1 MNKMKKIGLTA
12 LAASLVSVS
21 AQAADVSVSGGSGIT
36 FASGNDGVA
45 GNPWSMT
52 DNLTFSWGGELDN
65 GMTVD
70 MSFLLDNSDG
80 NSIFDNRSLAIGM
93 GDAGTLTFWG
103 SSGSG
108 VVGSFDDRTPNAYEE
123 SWAGGDSPNQG
134 HSAGNMFY
142 YTNALDAATIHASFT
157 HGGSSDGS
165 YDNSTEIGVVVNAT
179 DSLEVYGAVGT
190 DKGGASATADVDNTI
205 IGAKFTMGAATLG
218 VQVNE
223 ADSSTANSDEEFA
236 AWSISY
242 AVSEDMSVSF
252 AQSEINYEASTTASQ
267 EATGISASYTMG
279 SMTLAG
285 TMNSIDNQNLTGAT
299 GSGNQDANTDTFEV
313 NLSFAF

>member
-21 AQAADVSVSGGSGIT
+21 AQAAEVSVSGGSAIT
-36 FASGNDGVA
+36 FASGNDGVV

-80 NSIFDNRSLAIGM
+80 NSIFDNRSLALGM

-123 SWAGGDSPNQG
+123 SWAGADSPNQG

-142 YTNALDAATIHASFT
+142 YTNSFDGATVHASFA
-157 HGGSSDGS
+157 HGGSSDAS
-165 YDNSTEIGVVVNAT
+165 IDSSTEFGVVIDAIEN
-179 DSLEVYGAVGT
+179 LELYAAIGT
-190 DKGGASATADVDNTI
+190 DKGNLTASADVDNTI
-205 IGAKFTMGAATLG
+205 MGAKYTIGAATIG

-223 ADSSTANSDEEFA
+223 ADSGTANADEEFV

-242 AVSEDMSVSF
+242 ALSEDMSVSF
-252 AQSEINYEASTTASQ
+252 GQSELSYENPATADQ

-285 TMNSIDNQNLTGAT
+285 TVNDITNQGAGAT
-299 GSGNQDANTDTFEV
+299 GAGNTTSNNETFEI

>member
-21 AQAADVSVSGGSGIT
+21 AQAVDISGGSSIT

-45 GNPWSMT
+45 GNPWSMN
-52 DNLTFSWGGELDN
+52 DSLTFSWGGELDN
-65 GMTVD
+65 GFTVD

-80 NSIFDNRSLAIGM
+80 AASQIFDNRTLAIGM
-93 GDAGTLTFWG
+93 GSAGTLTFWG
-103 SSGSG
+103 QAGSG

-123 SWAGGDSPNQG
+123 SWNGADSPNQG
-134 HSAGNMFY
+134 HSASNMFY
-142 YTNALDAATIHASFT
+142 YTNAFDAATIHASYT
-157 HGGSSDGS
+157 PSGGADASNDA
-165 YDNSTEIGVVVNAT
+165 STELGVVLNAI
-179 DSLEVYGAVGT
+179 DNLELYGAVGT
-190 DKGGASATADVDNTI
+190 DNGANTATAAVDNTI
-205 IGAKFTMGAATLG
+205 MGAKFTMGAASIG

-223 ADSSTANSDEEFA
+223 ADSGTTNSDEEFV

-252 AQSEINYEASTTASQ
+252 GQSELSYENPATADQ

-285 TMNSIDNQNLTGAT
+285 VVNDLTNQGSAATGA
-299 GSGNQDANTDTFEV
+299 GNTTSNNETFEV

>member
-21 AQAADVSVSGGSGIT
+21 AQAVDISGGSSLT

-45 GNPWSMT
+45 GNPWSMN
-52 DNLTFSWGGELDN
+52 DSLTFSWGGELDN
-65 GMTVD
+65 GFTVD

-80 NSIFDNRSLAIGM
+80 AASQIFDNRTLAIGM

-103 SSGSG
+103 QAGSG

-123 SWAGGDSPNQG
+123 SWNGADSPNQG
-134 HSAGNMFY
+134 HSASNMFY
-142 YTNALDAATIHASFT
+142 YTNSLDAATIHASYT
-157 HGGSSDGS
+157 PSGGADASNDA
-165 YDNSTEIGVVVNAT
+165 STELGVVLNAI
-179 DSLEVYGAVGT
+179 DNLELYGAVGT
-190 DKGGASATADVDNTI
+190 DNGAADAVDNTI
-205 IGAKFTMGAATLG
+205 MGAKFTMGAATLG

-223 ADSSTANSDEEFA
+223 ADSAAANGDEEFA
-236 AWSISY
+236 AWSLSY
-242 AVSEDMSVSF
+242 AVSEDVSVSIG
-252 AQSEINYEASTTASQ
+252 QSEINYENVATATQ

-285 TMNSIDNQNLTGAT
+285 FVNSVDNQGSAATGA
-299 GSGNQDANTDTFEV
+299 GNTTSNNDTFEI

>member
-21 AQAADVSVSGGSGIT
+21 AQAVDISGGSSLSYNG
-36 FASGNDGVA
+36 GNDGVQ
-45 GNPWSMT
+45 GNPWSMN
-52 DNLTFSWGGELDN
+52 DSLTFSWGGELDN

-80 NSIFDNRSLAIGM
+80 AASQIFDNRTLAIGM

-103 SSGSG
+103 QAGSG

-123 SWAGGDSPNQG
+123 SWNSADSPNQG
-134 HSAGNMFY
+134 HSASNMFY
-142 YTNALDAATIHASFT
+142 YTNTLDAVTLHASFT
-157 HGGSSDGS
+157 PAGTSA
-165 YDNSTEIGVVVNAT
+165 YDASTELGVVVTAIDN
-179 DSLEVYGAVGT
+179 LEIYGAVGT
-190 DKGGASATADVDNTI
+190 DNGSSSEVDNTI
-205 IGAKFTMGAATLG
+205 MGAKFTMGGATIG
-218 VQVNE
+218 VQSNE
-223 ADSSTANSDEEFA
+223 ADSAAANGDEDFQ

-242 AVSEDMSVSF
+242 AVSEDMSISYG
-252 AQSEINYEASTTASQ
+252 QSKIKYETASQ
-267 EATGISASYTMG
+267 EDQDATGISASYTMG

-285 TMNSIDNQNLTGAT
+285 VLNDITNQPTAVTGAT
-299 GSGNQDANTDTFEV
+299 NTNDAANEQFEI

>member
-21 AQAADVSVSGGSGIT
+21 AHAVDVSGGSALT
-36 FASGNDGVA
+36 YAAGNDGTN

-52 DNLTFSWGGELDN
+52 DAISFTWGGELDN

-123 SWAGGDSPNQG
+123 SWTGGDSPNQG

-142 YTNALDAATIHASFT
+142 YTNSLDVATLHASYT
-157 HGGSSDGS
+157 PQGAGASASSEFG
-165 YDNSTEIGVVVNAT
+165 IVVNAI
-179 DSLEVYGAVGT
+179 DNLELYGAVGT
-190 DKGGASATADVDNTI
+190 DNGNGGAAVDNTI
-205 IGAKFTMGAATLG
+205 MGAKFTMGGATIG
-218 VQVNE
+218 IQMNE
-223 ADSSTANSDEEFA
+223 ADSEAANGDEEFT
-236 AWSISY
+236 AWGVSY
-242 AVSEDMSVSF
+242 AVSEDLSVSYNSSKLNF
-252 AQSEINYEASTTASQ
+252 ETLGTEDQD
-267 EATGISASYTMG
+267 ATGISASYTMG

-285 TMNSIDNQNLTGAT
+285 VINSIDNQGAGAT
-299 GSGNQDANTDTFEV
+299 GVKNTDTNSDTYEV

>member
-80 NSIFDNRSLAIGM
+80 AASQIFDNRTLAIGM

-103 SSGSG
+103 QSGSG

-123 SWAGGDSPNQG
+123 SWNSADSPNQG
-134 HSAGNMFY
+134 HSASNMFY
-142 YTNALDAATIHASFT
+142 YTNSFDGATVHASFA
-157 HGGSSDGS
+157 HGGSSDAS
-165 YDNSTEIGVVVNAT
+165 IDSSTEFGVVIDAIEN
-179 DSLEVYGAVGT
+179 LELYAALGT
-190 DKGGASATADVDNTI
+190 DKGNLTATADEDNTI
-205 IGAKFTMGAATLG
+205 IGAKITMGAATLG

-223 ADSSTANSDEEFA
+223 ADSAAANGDEEFT
-236 AWSISY
+236 AWGISY
-242 AVSEDMSVSF
+242 AVSEDMSVAF
-252 AQSEINYEASTTASQ
+252 GQSEINYEAAATSSQ
-267 EATGISASYTMG
+267 ESTGISASYTMG
-279 SMTLAG
+279 SMTPVSY
-285 TMNSIDNQNLTGAT
+285 THLTLPTKA
-299 GSGNQDANTDTFEV
+299 
-313 NLSFAF
+313 